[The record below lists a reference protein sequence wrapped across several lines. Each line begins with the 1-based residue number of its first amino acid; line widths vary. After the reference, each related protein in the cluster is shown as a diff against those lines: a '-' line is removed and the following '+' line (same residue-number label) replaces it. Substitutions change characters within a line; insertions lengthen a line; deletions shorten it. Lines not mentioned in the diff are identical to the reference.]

1 MKTERLPLW
10 VKVLLLQVAFLLLH
24 FLYEWA
30 PGPVTAIFS
39 ATNESVYQHMKVAFF
54 AYLLVSLLEYLLVRQ
69 RLAAPARFLH
79 ARALTAVFFP
89 LLVIPWYYTSAAYF
103 VRIESLFLEILF
115 ANVATVL
122 NSISGILIEQHLEQ
136 VVFSRGLKW
145 FTVALLAITL
155 SEFIIF
161 TYRLPW
167 LDVFANPPGW

>member
-1 MKTERLPLW
+1 MKKERFPLG
-10 VKVLLLQVAFLLLH
+10 VKVLIVQVAFLLLH
-24 FLYEWA
+24 FLYDWA

-39 ATNESVYQHMKVAFF
+39 GTNESIYQHMKVAFF
-54 AYLLVSLLEYLLVRQ
+54 AYLFVSLLEYLLVRK

-115 ANVATVL
+115 ANVATIL
-122 NSISGILIEQHLEQ
+122 NSISGVLLEQHLEK
-136 VVFSRGLKW
+136 VAFSRGLKW
-145 FTVALLAITL
+145 CAAALFLITL